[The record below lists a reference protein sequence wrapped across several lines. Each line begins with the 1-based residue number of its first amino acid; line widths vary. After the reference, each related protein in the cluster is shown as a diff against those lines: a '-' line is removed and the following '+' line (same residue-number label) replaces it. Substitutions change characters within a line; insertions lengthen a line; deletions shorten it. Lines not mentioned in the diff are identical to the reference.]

1 MERAAVDPKQIRDAI
16 ARNPEQFDALMSQN
30 QSLAQTLAKGLD
42 FEQYAKSKKSN
53 LANALETLPEDPIST
68 FRKNFDDISVQ
79 VAINRWDYDV
89 GVPNEM
95 FDQSQDR
102 QWALPRE
109 IGGKMAI
116 REENE
121 AVLEHLLDREACY
134 LLAQRKSNKIT
145 PEESALLHL
154 HRAKWAKEDLLG
166 DMRASHAGIITDKEA
181 ALLEVYRTK
190 WVRDRDGAIGVDGV
204 RFRKTSH
211 FADHACPNVGALVV
225 RPAARS
231 K

>member
-1 MERAAVDPKQIRDAI
+1 MQPTAVDPKQIRDVI

-30 QSLAQTLAKGLD
+30 PSLAQTLANGLD
-42 FEQYAKSKKSN
+42 LQQYGKSN
-53 LANALETLPEDPIST
+53 LEEALDTLPEDPIST

-121 AVLEHLLDREACY
+121 AVLQHLLDREACY
-134 LLAQRKSNKIT
+134 LLAQGKSNKIT

-166 DMRASHAGIITDKEA
+166 NMRASHAGIITDKEA

-190 WVRDRDGAIGVDGV
+190 WVRDRDGAIGLDGV

-211 FADHACPNVGALVV
+211 FADHARPNVGALVV